1 MKGFV
6 IVGIGTDVGKTII
19 SAIMVEA
26 LRADY
31 WKPIQAGGLDF
42 SDTDMVRSLVRNEDS
57 QFLPEAY
64 RLTEPMS
71 PDAAAAI
78 DGVKI
83 ELSQLQLPPTKNT
96 LIVESAGGLMVPAN
110 EQLLNIDL
118 IKAWKLPLIL
128 VSSYYLGSINHTLLS
143 IDALKNRGI
152 EIAGII
158 FNGKEVPSTKQ
169 VILSYSGLPCLLD
182 VQQEDEL
189 TPAIIS
195 HYAALMGENL
205 KKIK

>member
-6 IVGIGTDVGKTII
+6 IAGIGTDVGKTII

-71 PDAAAAI
+71 PHAAAAI

-118 IKAWKLPLIL
+118 IQHWELPVVL
-128 VSSYYLGSINHTLLS
+128 VSYYYLGSINHTLLS
-143 IDALKNRGI
+143 IEALKNRNIPISGI
-152 EIAGII
+152 V
-158 FNGKEVPSTKQ
+158 FNGNEVPSTKEI
-169 VILSYSGLPCLLD
+169 ILSYSGLPCLL
-182 VQQEDEL
+182 EL
-189 TPAIIS
+189 QREEELNPEVVS
-195 HYAALMGENL
+195 HYAAMIAE
-205 KKIK
+205 KMPFTR